1 MNTRKLVIFLFLITF
16 ATPAFAAR
24 SWLEDFLARYRPPVL
39 SASQSVGGL
48 AQAGPVPLGV
58 NDLLHLML
66 ENNLDITVSSLPPRT
81 AQFLINTFF
90 QPFDPT
96 LRISATASRN
106 TTLGTSS
113 LSGAPTLSV
122 LSHTYSVGYGQTL
135 LTGTSVGV
143 NWLMTRNSSNNTFL
157 LYNPAYS
164 GTLQY
169 SVSQH
174 LLRDRSRDINA
185 RQIRVA
191 QNNQKISDIQFEQQ
205 LIDLVSGAQNTYW
218 DLVYAQEDIKVKA
231 RSKDLAQHTLDENKI
246 QADVGTMAPIDV
258 VQAESEAASREVDL
272 IKATYLETQVEDQV
286 KKLIT
291 DKPDPGTVVSTLQPM
306 DSVPLPS
313 ANDVLSLQE
322 AIRYALE
329 NRPEIRVVD
338 LQLKNSQID
347 VDYTANHMKP
357 VLDLNASYTQN
368 GTGGVK
374 NVRSGGNNTPIIAVI
389 PGGLGDALQQMFGY
403 NFGGYALGFTLQ
415 VPLSK
420 RAIGADHDRAL
431 SAQRTS
437 KAQADATAQRIAVE
451 VRNALSQVE
460 MSRAQI
466 TASQKARELTEQR
479 LDAEQKK
486 FELGVSTIRF
496 VLDEQR
502 NVAAAQETELQS
514 TINYT
519 KALVQFDKAIGRTLK
534 RNNIE
539 IEQGQP
545 KPASF
550 AN

>member
-1 MNTRKLVIFLFLITF
+1 MNTRKSLVVIFLIAF
-16 ATPAFAAR
+16 ATPAFAGR
-24 SWLEDFLARYRPPVL
+24 SWVEDFLARYRPSFSPE
-39 SASQSVGGL
+39 SQAVAAL
-48 AQAGPVPLGV
+48 AQGGPVALGI
-58 NDLLHLML
+58 NQLLQLML
-66 ENNLDITVSSLPPRT
+66 QNNLDVTVTSLPPQT

-96 LRISATASRN
+96 LRISTTAARN

-174 LLRDRSRDINA
+174 LLRDRPRDINA

-205 LIDLVSGAQNTYW
+205 LIDLVSQAQNTYW

-231 RSKDLAQHTLDENKI
+231 HSKDLAEKTLDENRI

-272 IKATYLETQVEDQV
+272 IKATYSETEVEDQI

-291 DKPDPGTVVSTLQPM
+291 SNPDPGTVVSTLHPM
-306 DSVPLPS
+306 DTVPLPS
-313 ANDVLSLQE
+313 SNDVLPLQD

-329 NRPEIRVVD
+329 NRPEMRVSE
-338 LQLKNSQID
+338 LQLKNAQID

-357 VLDLNASYTQN
+357 ILDINASYTQN

-374 NVRSGGNNTPIIAVI
+374 NVRAGGNNTPIVAVI

-403 NFGGYALGFTLQ
+403 NFSGYALGFNLQ
-415 VPLSK
+415 IPLSK

-437 KAQADATAQRIAVE
+437 KAQAEATSQKIALE
-451 VRNALSQVE
+451 VRNALNQVE

-466 TASQKARELTEQR
+466 TASQKARELSEQR

-514 TINYT
+514 TIDYT
-519 KALVQFDKAIGRTLK
+519 KALVQFDKSIGRTLRK
-534 RNNIE
+534 NSIE

-545 KPASF
+545 KTVGV